1 MKEIGH
7 LGVCS
12 FLKGSNDETSYLSLN
27 KDFLFLLP
35 HYDIGQ
41 ELTDNIPF

>member
-1 MKEIGH
+1 
-7 LGVCS
+7 
-12 FLKGSNDETSYLSLN
+12 LKGSNDETSYLSLN

-35 HYDIGQ
+35 HYDIEQ